1 MTRDYAPPVKSVT
14 RTPRWTFA
22 LIALALSSPGC
33 FRYVP
38 AQLETTTPG
47 EGIRVRVTSR
57 GAVQLAEITDVVEVA
72 PIIDGT
78 VVGIEG
84 QELLLS
90 VPVGRRLDGSMM
102 RNLNQTIRIPT
113 SEIVSFQR
121 REFDAL
127 RSGFAVAGAAG
138 LITAVVV
145 LILRPRGGDNLE
157 EEDPPDDLHLDLSIL
172 SLPIGR

>member
-1 MTRDYAPPVKSVT
+1 MRV
-14 RTPRWTFA
+14 A
-22 LIALALSSPGC
+22 LISLALTSAGC

-47 EGIRVRVTSR
+47 EGVRVLVTSQ

-72 PIIDGT
+72 PVIDGT

-102 RNLNQTIRIPT
+102 TNLNQTIRIPT

-157 EEDPPDDLHLDLSIL
+157 EEDPPDDLQFDFSIL
-172 SLPIGR
+172 SFPIGR